1 MKNPHILQTSHFRGK
16 SVTQKYRHLDYLQSV
31 WVYHHLYQLP
41 KQVSNLSSSK
51 QALEMRERHQKSNVT
66 LVPHFL
72 SLLLAGPHLL
82 FRISAYLY
90 ALYVKGRVRT
100 PVKVKRRNLY
110 LKKLILG

>member
-1 MKNPHILQTSHFRGK
+1 
-16 SVTQKYRHLDYLQSV
+16 
-31 WVYHHLYQLP
+31 
-41 KQVSNLSSSK
+41 
-51 QALEMRERHQKSNVT
+51 MRERHQKGNVT

-72 SLLLAGPHLL
+72 LLLPAGLHVL
-82 FRISAYLY
+82 FKLYAYLY